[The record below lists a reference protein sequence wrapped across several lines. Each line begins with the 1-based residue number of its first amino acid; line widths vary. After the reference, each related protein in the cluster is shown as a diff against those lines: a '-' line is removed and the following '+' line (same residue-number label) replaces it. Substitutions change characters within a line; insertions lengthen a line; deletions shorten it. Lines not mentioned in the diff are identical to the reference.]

1 MKTLKLLSAFL
12 CLCIIFACCGCNNK
26 AEDNNSDI
34 SSVESL
40 PHSMNI
46 LAYAEKG
53 EIPEVPYQLGANI
66 DNLKETFMD
75 HIEAGSEI
83 HGLEISEGEN
93 TVWLDGGSMMFCYEK
108 AKAEQGI
115 SVLIA
120 REYAYDFSLGGVY
133 ATDDVISAVGSEKYV
148 KAAAT
153 NKDAFFLPVI
163 PDNCECITYNAGS
176 YILKFIFIDDYLS
189 AVTLTDS
196 NNWSN

>member
-1 MKTLKLLSAFL
+1 MKIKKLLSFVF
-12 CLCIIFACCGCNNK
+12 CLIFVLVCCGCNSK
-26 AEDNNSDI
+26 EENNSDI

-40 PHSMNI
+40 AHSMNI

-53 EIPEVPYQLGANI
+53 EIPEIPYQLGANI

-83 HGLEISEGEN
+83 HGLEISEGEK

-133 ATDDVISAVGSEKYV
+133 ATDDVISAVGSDQYV
-148 KAAAT
+148 KAPAT
-153 NKDAFFLPVI
+153 NTDAFFLPVI
-163 PDNCECITYNAGS
+163 PDNCECITYNAGN
-176 YILKFIFIDDYLS
+176 YVLKFILIDDYLS
-189 AVTLTDS
+189 AVTLTDTA
-196 NNWSN
+196 NWSN